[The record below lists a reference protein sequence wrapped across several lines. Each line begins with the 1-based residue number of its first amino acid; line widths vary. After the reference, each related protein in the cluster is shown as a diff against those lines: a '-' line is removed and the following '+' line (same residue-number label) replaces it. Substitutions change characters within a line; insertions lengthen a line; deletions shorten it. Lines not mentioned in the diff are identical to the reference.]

1 MKDCGLVDLLEAA
14 NKNPKGASSL
24 RPSIKLAVNCI
35 VTGHTFKDLSRHAGV
50 AHGTA
55 WSYLTKAAPFVYP
68 ADFQRV
74 GPNLVPR
81 DVWKAL
87 HSLQSKGDE
96 RIGGP
101 LKDLLPVVVERRLPP
116 NSEFHS
122 DPFKLSVL
130 RFARLCIHSTCSS
143 LHTCG

>member
-1 MKDCGLVDLLEAA
+1 MKYCGLVDLLEAA

-55 WSYLTKAAPFVYP
+55 WSYLTKAAPFVDP

-101 LKDLLPVVVERRLPP
+101 LIY
-116 NSEFHS
+116 SIIYS
-122 DPFKLSVL
+122 M
-130 RFARLCIHSTCSS
+130 AIYCIYIIYSIIYYIYMRVGAAAVGSNF
-143 LHTCG
+143 